1 MSKEQVQ
8 DPGLGAKYSKRT
20 KRLINKDGSFNV
32 VREGVGLS
40 TRNIYHYLINISWG
54 KFLLWVLLTYV
65 VVNSFFAV
73 IYMGFGLGDPM
84 VDNTESLVSS
94 FFHCFFFSVQTFT
107 TVGYGVLAPH
117 ELTANIIASV
127 EALVGLMGFA
137 LATGL
142 FYGRFSQAS
151 AKIAFTEQAII
162 APHKDKN
169 GLMIRLANTRK
180 SQLYEMEA
188 TIMLTQI
195 EQIDEKSFTRKYY
208 SLPLDVDKISFFPLS
223 WTLVHTINE
232 DSPFYGKTKEDL
244 KTLDVEILVIVK
256 GFDETFGQTV
266 YARNSFTGEEINW
279 GKKFER
285 PFHTKEDGNIVL
297 DLNDLEKVS
306 DVGLNQI

>member
-40 TRNIYHYLINISWG
+40 TRNTYHYLINISWG
-54 KFLLWVLLTYV
+54 KFLLWVVLTYV
-65 VVNSFFAV
+65 LVNSFFALT
-73 IYMGFGLGDPM
+73 YMISGLGDPM
-84 VDNTESLVSS
+84 VDNNDSLLLW

-107 TVGYGVLAPH
+107 TVGYGALAPH
-117 ELTANIIASV
+117 GLAANIIASI
-127 EALVGLMGFA
+127 EALIGLMGFA

-151 AKIAFTEQAII
+151 ARMAFTTRAII

-169 GLMIRLANTRK
+169 ALMIRLANTRK
-180 SQLYEMEA
+180 SQLYELEA
-188 TIMLTQI
+188 TMMLTQI
-195 EQIDEKSFTRKYY
+195 EQIDEKSCTRKYF

-223 WTLVHTINE
+223 WTLVHTFDL
-232 DSPFYGKTKEDL
+232 DSPFYGKSEKEIKD
-244 KTLDVEILVIVK
+244 LDVEVLVIVK

-266 YARNSFTGEEINW
+266 YARNSFTGDEIDW
-279 GKKFER
+279 GKKFDR

-297 DLNDLEKVS
+297 DLNKLEDS
-306 DVGLNQI
+306 SNSSLN